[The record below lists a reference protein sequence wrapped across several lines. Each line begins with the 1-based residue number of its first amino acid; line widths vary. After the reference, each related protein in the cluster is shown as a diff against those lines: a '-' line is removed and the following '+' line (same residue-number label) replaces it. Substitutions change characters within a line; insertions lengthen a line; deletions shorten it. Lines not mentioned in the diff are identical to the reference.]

1 MEKLSSKMSS
11 TKETIVFGGI
21 ILFIIYVLIGIIACI
36 SGSSNETGAMF
47 SKFLSTT
54 AMAGVCLLC
63 LYDNLNK
70 IANGNKAAVI
80 LATISLIAL
89 PFYLVIY
96 CLSAWEVI
104 QLTECVGTSYWG
116 YCSQTVMNFLGK
128 TTVILGSAVSL
139 GTIGSM
145 TMSINNHGRRTIDTA
160 KSVATIF
167 YTIAICLAV
176 YLTLASSSILSF
188 YGDAA
193 AFAYTAV
200 FSLLAWFC
208 LTVLAVYISKFDNN
222 YVAPTPIKPLNA
234 KVITNSAPAVLTVEE
249 AEEPAEKDPIYPEPI
264 IKAPHHEEGESL
276 HANPGEP
283 LHELSDDDLE
293 EHPVIGKATTS
304 TEHPDDFEAFEKNE
318 GEEEN

>member
-89 PFYLVIY
+89 PFY
-96 CLSAWEVI
+96 
-104 QLTECVGTSYWG
+104 
-116 YCSQTVMNFLGK
+116 SQTVMNFLGK

-145 TMSINNHGRRTIDTA
+145 TMSINHHGRRTIDTA

-208 LTVLAVYISKFDNN
+208 LTVLAVYLSKFDNN

-264 IKAPHHEEGESL
+264 IKTPHHEEGESL